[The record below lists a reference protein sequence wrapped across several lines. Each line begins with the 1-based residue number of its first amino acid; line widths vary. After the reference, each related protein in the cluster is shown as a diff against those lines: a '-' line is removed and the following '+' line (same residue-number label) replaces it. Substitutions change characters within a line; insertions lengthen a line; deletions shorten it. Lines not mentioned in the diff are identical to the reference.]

1 MPDLL
6 ATAASA
12 TAAAAATVALGNLSQ
27 EDRPIMLI
35 MYGGLPWVHWF
46 VPRPEDLSYVYPT
59 RATAINTLGG
69 AYVDDFGSAI
79 AEISIR
85 GNTGYKMGGSFL
97 GVGSGDALF
106 FSLRNLLVQ
115 GYHAQRLAYAQAGM
129 DPDTIQLILVDT
141 LNMTTFRVYPRNF
154 QLQRSKQSPLLYRF
168 NIQLWG
174 LERLI

>member
-1 MPDLL
+1 MFDFANAGSL
-6 ATAASA
+6 ADIV
-12 TAAAAATVALGNLSQ
+12 AATTTLEGLGQ

-35 MYGGLPWVHWF
+35 MYGGIPWMHWF
-46 VPRPEDLSYVYPT
+46 VPRPEDMSYVYPT

-69 AYVDDFGSAI
+69 AYVDDFGTAI

-85 GNTGYKMGGSFL
+85 GNTGYKMGGSFM

-106 FSLRNLLVQ
+106 FSLRNCLVQ
-115 GYHAQRLAYAQAGM
+115 GYHTQRLAYAKAGM
-129 DPDTIQLILVDT
+129 DPDTIQLLLVDA